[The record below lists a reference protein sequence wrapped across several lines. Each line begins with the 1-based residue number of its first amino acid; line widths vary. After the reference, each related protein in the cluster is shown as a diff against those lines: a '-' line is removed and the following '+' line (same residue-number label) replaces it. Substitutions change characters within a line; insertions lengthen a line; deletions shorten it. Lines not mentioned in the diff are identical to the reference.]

1 VSHIFVASVG
11 YSPTKIKTAMDH
23 ILGLKCAIC
32 GAEYKVDETEYVC
45 PHHGGDGILDVVYD
59 YDLIAQRINPNKLA
73 NDPTR
78 SIWRYLPLLP
88 VNPEVVHALGDPL
101 LSSNPLFSV
110 GWTPLYPAPRLA
122 AQLGLEHL
130 WVKDDSQ
137 QPTGSFKDRASAIAV
152 VKTRELGYEMVT
164 TASTGNAAAALS
176 GLCAAVQQPNVIFVP
191 RTAPQAKIAQLLA
204 YGSTVLLVDGTYD
217 QAFDLC
223 LEAARAFGW
232 YNRNTAYNPYMS
244 EGKKT
249 AAYEICEQLTVSV
262 GAGRPCPYNTVAG
275 AEGRRRATPLQA
287 PDVIL
292 IPVGDGCIIGGI
304 HKGLRDL
311 AALGWIDRM
320 PRLIG
325 VQATGSS
332 PLVDAWER
340 GLAGWEMEP
349 VEAHSIA
356 DSIVAGLPR
365 DRIKALRAVRETG
378 GAFTRVDD
386 EEILAAIPALA
397 QGCGVFAE
405 PAAAAAYAGL
415 IRVVEGGLVGP
426 DEHAVVLVTG
436 SGLKDVAS
444 AMKAVKEQPTV
455 VEPTLAAVRR
465 VVG

>member
-1 VSHIFVASVG
+1 
-11 YSPTKIKTAMDH
+11 MD
-23 ILGLKCAIC
+23 
-32 GAEYKVDETEYVC
+32 EVEYVC
-45 PHHGGDGILDVVYD
+45 PHHGDDGILDVVYD
-59 YDLIAQRINPNKLA
+59 YADVRRHLTPEQLA
-73 NDPTR
+73 AGGER

-88 VNPEVVHALGDPL
+88 VDPQAARRLAEGTLLG
-101 LSSNPLFSV
+101 SV

-122 AQLGLEHL
+122 GTLGLNHL
-130 WVKDDSQ
+130 WIKDDGR
-137 QPTGSFKDRASAIAV
+137 QPTASFKDRASAIAV
-152 VKTRELGYEMVT
+152 VKTRERGAEIVT

-176 GLCAAVQQPNVIFVP
+176 GLCAAVSQRNVIFVP
-191 RTAPQAKIAQLLA
+191 RTAPQAKVAQLLA

-249 AAYEICEQLTVSV
+249 AAYEICEQLAIGDWGLEIGT
-262 GAGRPCPYNTVAG
+262 AN
-275 AEGRRRATPLQA
+275 LQSPISFRA

-304 HKGLRDL
+304 HKGLKDL
-311 AALGWIDRM
+311 AALGWIERM

-325 VQATGSS
+325 VQAAGSS
-332 PLVDAWER
+332 PLVEAWEQ
-340 GLAGWEMEP
+340 GLEGWEMKP
-349 VEAHSIA
+349 VKAHSIA

-365 DRIKALRAVRETG
+365 DRIKALRAVRNTG
-378 GAFTRVDD
+378 GAFIRVDD

-397 QGCGVFAE
+397 RGCGVFAE

-415 IRVVEGGLVGP
+415 VRAVEKGLVAP
-426 DEHAVVLVTG
+426 TDQIVVLATG

-444 AMKAVKEQPTV
+444 AMKAVQAQPPI
-455 VEPTLAAVRR
+455 VEPTLAAVRHALST
-465 VVG
+465 GGW